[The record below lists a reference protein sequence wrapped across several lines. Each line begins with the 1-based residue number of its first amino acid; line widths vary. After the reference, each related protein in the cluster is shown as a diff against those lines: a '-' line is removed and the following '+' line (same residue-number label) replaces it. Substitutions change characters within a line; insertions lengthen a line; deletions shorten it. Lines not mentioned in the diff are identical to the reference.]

1 MHLDMVFK
9 AFVGI
14 LAAVVIIG
22 SGLGVVSAFSQT
34 IAADN
39 YLETVAKVIVESNY
53 SEDIIDDCID
63 EAAQN
68 GYSLEVD
75 VIRSAKAGMKSY
87 ATVEMTYYFE
97 IPLFGIRQEK
107 IQIKMI

>member
-22 SGLGVVSAFSQT
+22 CGMGVVSAFSKA

-39 YLETVAKVIVESNY
+39 YLEAVSKIIVESNY
-53 SEDIIDDCID
+53 NETVINNCIN
-63 EAAQN
+63 EATENDYVLSVYVTRAT
-68 GYSLEVD
+68 
-75 VIRSAKAGMKSY
+75 KAGVRSY
-87 ATVEMTYYFE
+87 ATVNFKYYFE
-97 IPLFGIRQEK
+97 IPLFGIKQEK
-107 IQIKMI
+107 IQVKII